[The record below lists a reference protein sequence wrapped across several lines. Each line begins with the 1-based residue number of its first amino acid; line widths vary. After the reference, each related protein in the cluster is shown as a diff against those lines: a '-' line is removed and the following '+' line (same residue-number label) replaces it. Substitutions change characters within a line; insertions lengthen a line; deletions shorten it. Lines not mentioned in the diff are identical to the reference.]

1 MKQGG
6 IMIYDADLTVEQVAS
21 IARCHRN
28 TVLNYERRGYIK
40 PLRDHN
46 NFRRYT
52 KRDAMKLKQIL
63 EIRKP
68 VEN

>member
-1 MKQGG
+1 MTTE
-6 IMIYDADLTVEQVAS
+6 ANLTVSEVAE
-21 IARCHRN
+21 IAGCHRG
-28 TVLNYERRGYIK
+28 TVLNYEKKGYIK

-52 KRDAMKLKQIL
+52 RRDAIKFKQIL

-68 VEN
+68 LEKAK